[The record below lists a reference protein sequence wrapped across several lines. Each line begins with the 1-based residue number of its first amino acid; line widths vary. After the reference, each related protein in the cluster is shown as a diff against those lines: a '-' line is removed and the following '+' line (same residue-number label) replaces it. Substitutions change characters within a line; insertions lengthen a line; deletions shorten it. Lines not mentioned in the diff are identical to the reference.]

1 VPKKKGG
8 VGMNLLKIGAV
19 VVGGIVVFF
28 LLDAVVHVLLGLILT
43 LAFVAIVA
51 YKVIGSNRR
60 REIRRGG
67 RY

>member
-1 VPKKKGG
+1 
-8 VGMNLLKIGAV
+8 MNLLKIGAV

-28 LLDAVVHVLLGLILT
+28 VLNSVIHVLLGLLATI
-43 LAFVAIVA
+43 AFVAIVA
-51 YKVIGSNRR
+51 GGGYVAYKLLGGGSR